1 MENIEENILKI
12 YKEKNVRLYILYKM
26 LANDLLF
33 YYSISYLFLVNFKG
47 FTTSQV
53 VFADAF
59 YPLLKLIFQVPCT
72 ILIQKI
78 GKKNSLIFANL
89 GVATYTLLTI
99 GSVNTLTL
107 ILANAFLA
115 FGFVVK
121 GMAES
126 NLLFDSIEES
136 DKKRELF
143 SKYEGRSWALYY
155 LTDAISALFAGF
167 LFTLN
172 PYLPMTLSLTISIIT
187 VLINLKFHEISGLE
201 DTPKTQSPTIMKEI
215 KIYFKDLTQA
225 FKYISKSSRLRAL
238 ILFNGFFA
246 SILSLT
252 NTLQKSLLNDANI
265 SSESFGIIFAVISV
279 IACLA
284 SSSTVYIH
292 KKLHN
297 KTLSV
302 FGISYLIS
310 MILSAAV
317 ILLDLPLFLMYYILL
332 IMTTIQ
338 YFIRGP
344 FYTLIQQYLN
354 SFCNSSMRLKIYSAK
369 ALVEFITATLLSLAS
384 SVVLDYFSNS
394 VTVLWIGGISFIIM
408 IVLIN
413 YMSTR
418 VGLNPEDYSKKDI
431 FCK

>member
-1 MENIEENILKI
+1 MESAKENILKLH
-12 YKEKNVRLYILYKM
+12 KQKNVRLYILYKM

-47 FTTSQV
+47 FSTSQI

-59 YPLLKLIFQVPCT
+59 YPLLKLFFQVPCT

-89 GVATYTLLTI
+89 GVAIYILLTI
-99 GSVNTLTL
+99 GSINTFTL
-107 ILANAFLA
+107 ILANVFLA

-155 LTDAISALFAGF
+155 LTDAVSAVVSGF
-167 LFTLN
+167 LFTFN
-172 PYLPMTLSLTISIIT
+172 PYLPMTLSLTISILAIFI
-187 VLINLKFHEISGLE
+187 VLKFHEIPVLKDNSE
-201 DTPKTQSPTIMKEI
+201 VQNITAIKEI

-238 ILFNGFFA
+238 ILFNALFA

-265 SSESFGIIFAVISV
+265 SSESFGIIFAVISG

-284 SSSTVYIH
+284 SLSTVYIH
-292 KKLHN
+292 KKLRN

-302 FGISYLIS
+302 FGITYLIS
-310 MILSAAV
+310 VMLSATV
-317 ILLDLPLFLMYYILL
+317 LLLDLPLFLMYYILL
-332 IMTTIQ
+332 IMTAIQ

-344 FYTLIQQYLN
+344 FYTLINQYLN
-354 SFCNSSMRLKIYSAK
+354 SFCDSSMRLKIYSAK
-369 ALVEFITATLLSLAS
+369 ALLEFITATLLSLVS
-384 SVVLDYFSNS
+384 SAILSYLSNS
-394 VTVLWIGGISFIIM
+394 LAILWIGSLSFIIM
-408 IVLIN
+408 VILIN

-418 VGLNPEDYSKKDI
+418 VGLKPEDYSKKDI